1 LTGKTSPRPNWR
13 HVRILDALSGLELGI
28 DLGCGCGWEGSALA
42 HTNKDTSKD
51 GEDEGGDRHSP
62 AAAAGSNEAER
73 LSVEAGP
80 RRSLPKGLLLRLVS
94 LSRPEGERDRLSNRE
109 ALRGSGS
116 V

>member
-1 LTGKTSPRPNWR
+1 M
-13 HVRILDALSGLELGI
+13 LDALSGLELGI
-28 DLGCGCGWEGSALA
+28 DLGCGSGWKGSAL
-42 HTNKDTSKD
+42 TLTPTKIEKN
-51 GEDEGGDRHSP
+51 EGGDRHSP

-94 LSRPEGERDRLSNRE
+94 LCRDEGERDRLSNRE